1 MRRQQTSAHHA
12 ARRFKP
18 CPAGRAPTATRREQP
33 VRLRRAAVAISA
45 ATALTGLAA
54 ACGSSSGTAASSS
67 GVPAQLTVWRMGSST
82 PQQVTWMNAVVTQF
96 HKAYPAY
103 AKTKIKVVFVPWGN
117 RATAWTTAFSSGKNG
132 PDVTELGNTDTPAQ
146 ASLGMLAN
154 IAPEVH
160 AWAPSSDMVK
170 GMLAND
176 TVGSAIYAVPWFGG
190 VRGIWYRKDQFTKA
204 GISAPPANWAQLV
217 ADAKLLMKKDPGT
230 WGLGAPSNYTN
241 AIVSFIWGAGGQVA
255 VDHGG
260 KWVAELNSPQSEAGI
275 KFYADLYLTDH
286 VSPKT
291 YIGQTELGAPG
302 ATSGGSNEDFA
313 LGKLDMYIDGPWAKA
328 EFPKNAV
335 DSANWA
341 SFPIPGQSSGQSPAF
356 AGGSDLAVW
365 RLTKYPTAAWDL
377 IKVMNSVPNST
388 SFANAQGFF
397 PPYTSQLT
405 GGAYSSNPVLA
416 GFAKAATVTQISPL
430 NSKNWGIA
438 DTTDAVIPTMM
449 KALMQGANFT
459 QTVDKANTELQ
470 NVLNTGKM

>member
-1 MRRQQTSAHHA
+1 
-12 ARRFKP
+12 
-18 CPAGRAPTATRREQP
+18 
-33 VRLRRAAVAISA
+33 
-45 ATALTGLAA
+45 
-54 ACGSSSGTAASSS
+54 
-67 GVPAQLTVWRMGSST
+67 
-82 PQQVTWMNAVVTQF
+82 
-96 HKAYPAY
+96 
-103 AKTKIKVVFVPWGN
+103 
-117 RATAWTTAFSSGKNG
+117 
-132 PDVTELGNTDTPAQ
+132 
-146 ASLGMLAN
+146 
-154 IAPEVH
+154 
-160 AWAPSSDMVK
+160 MVK

-176 TVGSAIYAVPWFGG
+176 TVGSAVYAVPWFGG
-190 VRGIWYRKDQFTKA
+190 VRGIWYRKDQFAKA
-204 GISAPPANWAQLV
+204 GISSPPASWTQLV
-217 ADAKLLMKKDPGT
+217 ADAKLLMKKAPGT
-230 WGLGAPSNYTN
+230 YGLGAPSNYTN
-241 AIVSFIWGAGGQVA
+241 GIVSFIWGAGGQVA
-255 VDHGG
+255 VNQGG
-260 KWVAELNSPQSEAGI
+260 KWVAELNTPQAEAGI
-275 KFYADLYLTDH
+275 KFYADLYLTQH

-341 SFPIPGQSSGQSPAF
+341 SFPIPGQSNGQSPAF

-365 RLTKYPTAAWDL
+365 KLSKYPTASWDL

-405 GGAYSSNPVLA
+405 GGAYSSSPLLS

-438 DTTDAVIPTMM
+438 DATDAIIPTMM
-449 KALMQGANFT
+449 KALMQGADFT
-459 QTVDKANTELQ
+459 QTVNKANTDLQ

>member
-1 MRRQQTSAHHA
+1 V
-12 ARRFKP
+12 K
-18 CPAGRAPTATRREQP
+18 
-33 VRLRRAAVAISA
+33 LRRAAVAITA

-54 ACGSSSGTAASSS
+54 ACGSSNGTAASSS
-67 GVPAQLTVWRMGSST
+67 SAPAQLTVWRMGAST
-82 PQQVTWMNAVVTQF
+82 PAQVSWMNGVIAQF
-96 HKAYPAY
+96 HKDYPAY

-117 RATAWTTAFSSGKNG
+117 RSTDWTTAFTSGRNG
-132 PDVTELGNTDTPAQ
+132 PDVTELGNTDTPTE
-146 ASLGMLAN
+146 ASQGMLAN
-154 IAPEVH
+154 VASDVH
-160 AWAPSSDMVK
+160 KWGPGSDIVK

-176 TVGSAIYAVPWFGG
+176 SVGSSIYAVPWFGG
-190 VRGIWYRKDQFTKA
+190 VRGIWYRKDQFAKA
-204 GISAPPANWAQLV
+204 GIGSPPATWAQLV
-217 ADAKLLMKKDPGT
+217 ADAKLLMRKFPGT
-230 WGLGAPSNYTN
+230 WGLGAPSDYTN

-255 VDHGG
+255 VNHGG
-260 KWVAELNSPQSEAGI
+260 KWAAELNSPRSQAGI
-275 KFYADLYLTDH
+275 KFYAGLYLTDH

-335 DSANWA
+335 DAANFA

-365 RLTKYPTAAWDL
+365 KLTKYPTAAWDL
-377 IKVMNSVPNST
+377 VKVMDSVANST
-388 SFANAQGFF
+388 SFANSQGFF

-405 GGAYSSNPVLA
+405 GGAYSSSPLLS

-438 DTTDAVIPTMM
+438 DTTDAIIPTMM
-449 KALMQGANFT
+449 KALMQGANFA
-459 QTVDKANTELQ
+459 QTVGKANTELQ